1 LRVEMRAGGVPRLR
15 VNLYQGIVEYLQ
27 QYFLLPGRPNAL
39 SGKHSPSTK
48 SSTYVVPAE
57 SEIFL
62 RYLGRRDARA
72 GAQALMVSGRE
83 EDDSTTRDRCRPCLP
98 PLLLFAACSMRAFF
112 GPAFSLAPQYLVF
125 STL

>member
-1 LRVEMRAGGVPRLR
+1 MRAGGVPRLR

-48 SSTYVVPAE
+48 SSIYVVPAE
-57 SEIFL
+57 RGSFL

-72 GAQALMVSGRE
+72 GAQALMVSDERKTIRRHVIVAGL
-83 EDDSTTRDRCRPCLP
+83 SPATRCLFNARVRWP
-98 PLLLFAACSMRAFF
+98 S
-112 GPAFSLAPQYLVF
+112 FSLEPQYLDPA
-125 STL
+125 TI